1 MKQLKSSMHNYAK
14 LYEIGLI
21 ELSVLFSLVFL
32 IYTMP
37 ISVYRFSKSFF
48 GKLIILLAIFL
59 SGYRNIS
66 HGIVLAVLFLLV
78 SEIGRM
84 EGFTE
89 VEGTEVEGTEVEGTE
104 VEGMENKDKKDKTD
118 KVQDSKTAFIK
129 DHCGAKRT
137 TFDLET
143 IQKDYMGLVFTD
155 GVCDPCDTTCR
166 YKIDNTNDSLYN
178 FDINIAPKD
187 DVQQ

>member
-78 SEIGRM
+78 SEIGKM
-84 EGFTE
+84 EGF
-89 VEGTEVEGTEVEGTE
+89 TE
-104 VEGMENKDKKDKTD
+104 VEGMENKDNKD

-129 DHCGAKRT
+129 DHCGDKRT

-143 IQKDYMGLVFTD
+143 IQKDYTGLVFTD

-178 FDINIAPKD
+178 FDIDIAPKD